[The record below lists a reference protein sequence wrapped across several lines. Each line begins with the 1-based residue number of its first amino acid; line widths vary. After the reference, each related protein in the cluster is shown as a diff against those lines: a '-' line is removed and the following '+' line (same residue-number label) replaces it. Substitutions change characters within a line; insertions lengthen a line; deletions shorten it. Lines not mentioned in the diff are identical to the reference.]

1 MRVLLI
7 EDDQD
12 LCAAVAEGLA
22 AAGYAVDQC
31 HDGQDGL
38 YYLCENIYDV
48 CLLDRMLPGIDGL
61 TVLQRA
67 RARGCAT
74 PVLMLTALGRVTDRV
89 DGLEAGA
96 DDYLVKPFDMREL
109 LARLRALCRRPSAV
123 EPADALCCG
132 NLTLLPS
139 ELTLR
144 GPSATVSLSKKECE
158 LLEVLLRN
166 PGKLLSREV
175 LLGRVWGADN
185 DVTDASL
192 DSYIHFV
199 RRRLKLVDADHR
211 VMTVRGFGYKLEPVS

>member
-7 EDDQD
+7 EDDED
-12 LCAAVAEGLA
+12 LCAAVAQGLE

-38 YYLCENIYDV
+38 YYLLQDLYDV
-48 CLLDRMLPGIDGL
+48 CLLDRMLPGLDGL
-61 TVLQRA
+61 AVLQRA
-67 RARGCAT
+67 RAQGCAT

-109 LARLRALCRRPSAV
+109 LARLRALCRRPAAV
-123 EPADALCCG
+123 EPADAILCG
-132 NLTLLPS
+132 NVTLLPS
-139 ELTLR
+139 QLTLR
-144 GPSATVSLSKKECE
+144 GPDGTATLSKKECE
-158 LLEVLLRN
+158 LLLVLLRN
-166 PGKLLSREV
+166 AGKLLSREV
-175 LLGRVWGADN
+175 LLGRVWGAEN

-199 RRRLKLVDADHR
+199 RRRLKMVGADSR
-211 VMTVRGFGYKLEPVS
+211 VATVRGFGYKLEAAP